1 MHCNNREKKED
12 ETPNVCKKTVN
23 WTVNMKAFRC
33 TYKMYYFT
41 WHSFRCYYFIQHFC
55 WLLLLFN
62 ILQRNIFNN
71 FLNRKRYIKTF
82 LHSIFA
88 NYTINMIPWHLC
100 LFHILDLNF
109 TRLGIYRYHFE
120 HGTFFSPVITTL
132 NEASLMSWRSLQSQL
147 IQESKFVFQWSIFE
161 IILSV
166 NNFLMRTV
174 IDRIVEFI
182 YTIIAK
188 WFLLLNILC
197 ISLKANCN

>member
-1 MHCNNREKKED
+1 
-12 ETPNVCKKTVN
+12 
-23 WTVNMKAFRC
+23 MKRQMYAKRLLIGLLIWKHSDVHTKCIILLGTHFDVITSFSIC
-33 TYKMYYFT
+33 AGYYF
-41 WHSFRCYYFIQHFC
+41 C
-55 WLLLLFN
+55 L
-62 ILQRNIFNN
+62 IFYSGIFFVI
-71 FLNRKRYIKTF
+71 FLNQKRYIKTF
-82 LHSIFA
+82 LLLIFA

-197 ISLKANCN
+197 ISLKANGN